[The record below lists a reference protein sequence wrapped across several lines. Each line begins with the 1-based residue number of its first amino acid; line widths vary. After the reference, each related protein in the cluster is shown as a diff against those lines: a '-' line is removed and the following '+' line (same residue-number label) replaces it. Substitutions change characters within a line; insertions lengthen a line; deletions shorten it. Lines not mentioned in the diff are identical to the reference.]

1 MCRLNHPLAANGTMS
16 WPDFGVQRPGGTLR
30 RDLPGPRWN
39 HPMAETAESEASV
52 GRDRLM
58 ARIYRHDKRVD

>member
-16 WPDFGVQRPGGTLR
+16 WPDFGVQRSDGALPQDVPSPR
-30 RDLPGPRWN
+30 RN
-39 HPMAETAESEASV
+39 HPMAETAESEASD
-52 GRDRLM
+52 GRDRVM